1 VSARPLVALIVV
13 AVAFAAACG
22 GDGASEPA
30 TPTPLP
36 PTPVPPT
43 ATVPAVVIAGD
54 PGLSVT
60 SLIQACR
67 RKDAEDVRALVAGE
81 VPDAELQALFAR
93 GEDVQLLRQSVP
105 NEPGDRAQVT
115 VLLRIQRSTGPEDV
129 ERTWELDRD
138 DEGIWRFTEL
148 PDCY

>member
-1 VSARPLVALIVV
+1 MSARPLVALIVA
-13 AVAFAAACG
+13 AVALAAACG
-22 GDGASEPA
+22 GDGASAPA

-36 PTPVPPT
+36 PTPVRPT
-43 ATVPAVVIAGD
+43 ATVPAIVIAGD

-67 RKDAEDVRALVAGE
+67 TKDAEDVRALVAGE
-81 VPDAELQALFAR
+81 APDAELQALFAR

-105 NEPGDRAQVT
+105 NELDDQAEVT
-115 VLLRIQRSTGPEDV
+115 VLLRIQRSTGVEDE
-129 ERTWELDRD
+129 ERTWELKRT
-138 DEGIWRFTEL
+138 DEGIWLFTEL